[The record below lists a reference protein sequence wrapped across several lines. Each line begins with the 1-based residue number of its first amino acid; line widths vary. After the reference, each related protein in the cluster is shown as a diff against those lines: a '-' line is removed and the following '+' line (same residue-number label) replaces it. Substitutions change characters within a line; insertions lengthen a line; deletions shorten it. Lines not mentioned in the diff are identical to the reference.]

1 MTKRLIAILLAL
13 VLALSLA
20 ACGTSGAEPENTAPA
35 KEQPEGEPD
44 GAGTEETVEIT
55 FWHSYSEGEE
65 KIFNDT
71 VLKAFNERYPNI
83 KVNVIRMPYE
93 GLDEQLIT
101 AVSGDAAPD
110 VIRMDLTWV
119 SQMAKLG
126 ALECVN
132 GYDGFEEI
140 AANALE
146 GSLNTTLYNGANYG
160 LPLNANTTVAVYNN
174 AVLAEYGFDAPP
186 ATLDELMSALD
197 QTDPAN
203 EKWLFCVSG
212 SYNWAML
219 PFIWTLGGTVTD
231 ADYTK
236 ASGYLNSAATVN
248 ALETIVGWYNDGV
261 IGPAIMGEQPDG
273 WGGIEAGN
281 YTMMVEGPWFFSSED
296 KLDTYTPALI
306 PSVDGRSI
314 SIVGGEDI
322 VMTSTSKQ
330 KDAAWTFMKFMLEDE
345 QQVAMA
351 GAGMIPVT
359 ETAMAKVDTSASP
372 YVAVYMEQLKTAEAR
387 IPCSSWP
394 TIETILNTAFESV
407 LRGQTGA
414 QEALDA
420 AAAQIDELL
429 AQE

>member
-1 MTKRLIAILLAL
+1 MTSIF
-13 VLALSLA
+13 S
-20 ACGTSGAEPENTAPA
+20 ACP
-35 KEQPEGEPD
+35 
-44 GAGTEETVEIT
+44 
-55 FWHSYSEGEE
+55 
-65 KIFNDT
+65 
-71 VLKAFNERYPNI
+71 
-83 KVNVIRMPYE
+83 
-93 GLDEQLIT
+93 
-101 AVSGDAAPD
+101 
-110 VIRMDLTWV
+110 
-119 SQMAKLG
+119 
-126 ALECVN
+126 
-132 GYDGFEEI
+132 
-140 AANALE
+140 
-146 GSLNTTLYNGANYG
+146 
-160 LPLNANTTVAVYNN
+160 
-174 AVLAEYGFDAPP
+174 
-186 ATLDELMSALD
+186 
-197 QTDPAN
+197 
-203 EKWLFCVSG
+203 G

-231 ADYTK
+231 PDYTT

-248 ALETIVGWYNDGV
+248 ALDTIVSWYNDGV

-281 YTMMVEGPWFFSSED
+281 YTMFVEGPWFFSSAD
-296 KLDTYTPALI
+296 KLDTYTPALV

-322 VMTSTSKQ
+322 VMTSTSKN
-330 KDAAWTFMKFMLEDE
+330 KEAAWTFMQFMLEDE

-359 ETAMAKVDTSASP
+359 ASAMAKIDTSASP

-407 LRGQTGA
+407 LRGQA
-414 QEALDA
+414 SSQDALDN